1 MKIKERERSSRKPP
15 LSKPMSPEMDR
26 LFAVFDPHAMDY
38 FLATGDEAFSPRLRN
53 PNSGNVIPA
62 EDRYV
67 QWMPTALAR
76 FLTPRETMSLV
87 SAIRKIERKSPKVRL
102 NPENETDLKDLAAPQ
117 YRELLSKF
125 ARGAKTPEARIAAD
139 SIRNSSLVLRR
150 QFEEAYYDVHSVS
163 FGVTETHAFVFQ
175 VGRGGG
181 MALGVPILA
190 TITADEAKKV
200 GIYAAIFLEI
210 ILLLGRLVN
219 VPMSSQKAADAI
231 ATALKNNR
239 VLQAILNFINRLKA
253 DVKDIIG
260 ALYDLLVTLNELNAL
275 GPILTAAISG
285 ALGLLGILWIILQLL
300 SFLIPG
306 LGPAIKVAEVL
317 AVSAAL
323 YVKVKQL

>member
-1 MKIKERERSSRKPP
+1 
-15 LSKPMSPEMDR
+15 MDR

-38 FLATGDEAFSPRLRN
+38 FLAIGDDAFSPRLRN

-62 EDRYV
+62 EDRFV
-67 QWMPTALAR
+67 QWMPTALTR
-76 FLTPRETMSLV
+76 FLTPRETRSLV
-87 SAIRKIERKSPKVRL
+87 AAIRKIERRSPKVRL
-102 NPENETDLKDLAAPQ
+102 NPKNETDLKDLAEPQ

-125 ARGAKTPEARIAAD
+125 ARDIKTPAGKIAAD
-139 SIRNSSLVLRR
+139 SINNSRLVLRR

-163 FGVTETHAFVFQ
+163 FGVTETHALVFQ

-181 MALGVPILA
+181 IALGIPILA
-190 TITADEAKKV
+190 NITAEEAKRA
-200 GIYAAIFLEI
+200 GIIAAIFLEVV
-210 ILLLGRLVN
+210 LLLGRLVG

-239 VLQAILNFINRLKA
+239 VLQALLNFINRLKA

-275 GPILTAAISG
+275 GPILTAAITG
-285 ALGLLGILWIILQLL
+285 ALGLLGVLWIILQLL

-317 AVSAAL
+317 AVSAAI